1 MDERQN
7 HSDHPALRGGLIALV
22 AACLFGAST
31 PLLQIVSSGIDS
43 FWTAALLYFGAA
55 LTGLVLRRPS
65 TEEAALRRPDLPRV
79 IAMALFG
86 AAVGPIA
93 LAWGLQRTSGAS
105 ASLMLTFEAVVTTLL
120 ATVFYVEKLDGRVR
134 VALALTTAGAAVLV
148 IDRMG
153 ASGIEVLGLLSVLV
167 ATVAWGLDNTLSR
180 GVANRDPGQVVMYK
194 SIIGAVISCV
204 IAIIA
209 RGPLPTL
216 PVMMELAV
224 IGAVGY
230 GISLRFYLLAQ
241 RFFGAARTASVFAVA
256 PFIGA
261 SIALAISGQAP
272 SWLMT
277 LGAILLAAGLILHL
291 FERHSHEHRH
301 SLLEHEHAHDHD
313 DGHHDH
319 DHPSKISGS
328 HSHRHTHLPI
338 LHSHP
343 HVPDE
348 HHAHEH

>member
-7 HSDHPALRGGLIALV
+7 HSGLPALRGGLIALV

-55 LTGLVLRRPS
+55 LTGLVLRRPA
-65 TEEAALRRPDLPRV
+65 TKEAAVRRPDVPRV

-148 IDRMG
+148 VDRMG

-180 GVANRDPGQVVMYK
+180 GVADRDPGQVVMYK

-204 IAIIA
+204 IAIIS
-209 RGPLPTL
+209 RGSVPTL
-216 PVMMELAV
+216 PVMMELVA

-261 SIALAISGQAP
+261 SIALAISGQSP

-277 LGAILLAAGLILHL
+277 LGAILLAAGLLLHL
-291 FERHSHEHRH
+291 FEKHSHEHRH
-301 SLLEHEHAHDHD
+301 SLLEHEHAHDHG

-319 DHPSKISGS
+319 DHPRKISGS